1 MHFPYTGGIPN
12 NTGDFFPQALVPSR
26 IRNSRGSASASAVPR
41 VFTPHVPFILINKHL
56 TCAHQPSTGSP
67 HVARSHPNP
76 RCHCL
81 QQRATNY
88 ILTTPVRSPTTPV
101 AFSLK
106 LSSLPVSVT
115 HMAQPPRPLS
125 LTPRMPFINKHL
137 TGTCTHQHQCPTH
150 HSKHHC
156 HWWRV
161 GLPFLAWLCA
171 ILEHTTG

>member
-26 IRNSRGSASASAVPR
+26 IRNSRGSATASAVPR

-76 RCHCL
+76 RRHRP
-81 QQRATNY
+81 QRRATNY
-88 ILTTPVRSPTTPV
+88 ILTTPVGSPTTP
-101 AFSLK
+101 AASSLE
-106 LSSLPVSVT
+106 LSSPPISVT
-115 HMAQPPRPLS
+115 HVARPPRPPS
-125 LTPRMPFINKHL
+125 LAPRVLFINKHL
-137 TGTCTHQHQCPTH
+137 TGTCAHQHQRPTH
-150 HSKHHC
+150 HSKRHC
-156 HWWRV
+156 HWRRV
-161 GLPFLAWLCA
+161 GLPFLA